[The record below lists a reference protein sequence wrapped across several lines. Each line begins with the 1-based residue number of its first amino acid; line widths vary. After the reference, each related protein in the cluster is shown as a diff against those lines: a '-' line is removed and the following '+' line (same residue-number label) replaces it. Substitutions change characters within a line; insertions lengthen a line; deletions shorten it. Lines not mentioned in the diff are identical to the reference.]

1 MKCCGK
7 RHKNIQTSYLELEIY
22 DEMMQKKHVK
32 QLASRQV
39 GCQQEHVLQ
48 KHGRNTNS
56 TPSENKDGNGK
67 STFRRCISMYFLLK
81 NIEKR

>member
-22 DEMMQKKHVK
+22 DEMMQKKNVK

-39 GCQQEHVLQ
+39 GYQQKHFLQ
-48 KHGRNTNS
+48 KHGRNKNS
-56 TPSENKDGNGK
+56 V
-67 STFRRCISMYFLLK
+67 
-81 NIEKR
+81 